1 MMNVKYYTLNIFSDD
16 LNGGNKAGIVLG
28 ANDLDKNKKQEM
40 AKKLNFDD
48 ITFISKSNDADFKL
62 EFFTPNNELEL
73 CGHGTIGS
81 FYLMKEKNMIKEG
94 TYKQE
99 TRSGILN
106 VDVMDDII
114 YAQQSIPKIYGRV
127 ERFVICEALNISKE
141 DLMLDYPIRTVSTGL
156 KHIIIPVKDLDTLN
170 KIEPDFEKI
179 KSISRRYDV
188 VGFHL
193 FALETNNPK
202 NTISV
207 RNFAPR
213 YEINEKSA
221 TGTSNGALAT
231 YLHHYNLLKDYSNIK
246 IEQGY
251 KLNKP
256 SLINVKLEIEDEEV
270 VSVKVGGNAYNV
282 EEHSIEL

>member
-1 MMNVKYYTLNIFSDD
+1 MNVKYYTLNIFSDD

-28 ANDLDKNKKQEM
+28 TNDLDRNKKQEI

-48 ITFISKSNDADFKL
+48 ITFISKSSEADFKL
-62 EFFTPNNELEL
+62 EFYTPNNELEL

-81 FYLMKEKNMIKEG
+81 FYLMKEKNIIKKG

-99 TRSGILN
+99 TKAGILN
-106 VDVMDDII
+106 VNVMDDII

-127 ERFVICEALNISKE
+127 ERFVVCEALNISKE
-141 DLMLDYPIRTVSTGL
+141 DLMLSYPVRTVSTGL
-156 KHIIIPVKDLDTLN
+156 KHIIIPIKDLDTLN
-170 KIEPDFEKI
+170 KIEPDFDKI
-179 KSISRRYDV
+179 KKISKRYDV

-193 FALETNNPK
+193 FALETKNKN

-213 YEINEKSA
+213 YKINEKSA

-231 YLHHYNLLKDYSNIK
+231 YLHHYNLLKDYSDIK

-251 KLNKP
+251 KLKKP
-256 SLINVKLEIEDEEV
+256 SLINVKLEIEEDEV
-270 VSVKVGGNAYNV
+270 VSVMVGGNAYNIEEYNV
-282 EEHSIEL
+282 EI